1 MYEVPRGAGPHHQ
14 PWRVLPLV
22 PPEGLQELSRVRHQ
36 RRLQLDLHRLPQ
48 ADVSITVNI
57 PQGL

>member
-1 MYEVPRGAGPHHQ
+1 MYKVPRGAGPHHQ

-36 RRLQLDLHRLPQ
+36 RRLQLDLHCLPQ
-48 ADVSITVNI
+48 ADVSIIVNI
-57 PQGL
+57 PQGI